1 MLVGKGQPRQTDAW
15 IQSKPLRILVSLP
28 LIRRLVSRQTVTM
41 SDKEKQSE
49 KQCKLFRYEISAASQ
64 RCQHGMWAANFWH
77 VTDWLTCYCTHFCS
91 VFSAVPWWPL
101 AQPWV
106 DLCDRC
112 IELCNGE
119 AGKKACR
126 APWPL
131 RTILDCLSYFGKCWA
146 NWASWWCQCT
156 ISICCRGAFWS
167 GSFLLFFKGKK
178 VLLMQLR

>member
-112 IELCNGE
+112 IELSAMEKQVKRRVVHLGLWE
-119 AGKKACR
+119 QSWIASATSASVG
-126 APWPL
+126 
-131 RTILDCLSYFGKCWA
+131 RTGLADGANVPSASVAVVRFG
-146 NWASWWCQCT
+146 QV
-156 ISICCRGAFWS
+156 
-167 GSFLLFFKGKK
+167 LFFCFSKEKK
-178 VLLMQLR
+178 FC